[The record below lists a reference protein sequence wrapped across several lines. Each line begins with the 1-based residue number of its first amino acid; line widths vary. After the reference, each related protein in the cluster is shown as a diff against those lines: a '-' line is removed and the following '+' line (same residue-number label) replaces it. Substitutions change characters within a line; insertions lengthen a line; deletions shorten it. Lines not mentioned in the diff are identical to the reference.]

1 MTTLFLIRHGH
12 TDYVD
17 QGKLPG
23 SLPGIHLTEQ
33 GRGQA
38 QRLAEQ
44 LREATLRGVYTSPLD
59 RARETAKPIAEA
71 AEVPLSIRP
80 GLGEIEIGSWE
91 GLSLKAARRRKLW
104 ASIQF
109 APSVARFPGGE
120 SFIEAQSR
128 IVSEIEHLRS
138 LYGGPKAAIAC
149 VSHADPI
156 KLAIAHYL
164 GLPLDLFQRLVVSPA
179 SVTMLQ
185 LTEHGAR
192 LLSMNDTRS
201 AESSVDD

>member
-12 TDYVD
+12 TDYVSE
-17 QGKLPG
+17 GRLPG
-23 SLPGIHLTEQ
+23 WLPGIHLTEQ

-38 QRLAEQ
+38 ERLAEQ
-44 LREATLRGVYTSPLD
+44 LGDVKLRGVYSSPLD

-71 AEVPLSIRP
+71 AELPVSIRP
-80 GLGEIEIGSWE
+80 GLGEIQIGTWE
-91 GLSLKAARRRKLW
+91 GLSLRAAQRRKLW

-109 APSVARFPGGE
+109 APSVARFPEGE

-128 IVSEIEHLRS
+128 VVSEIEHLRS
-138 LYGGPKAAIAC
+138 LHTGRKAAFAC

-164 GLPLDLFQRLVVSPA
+164 GLSLDLFQRLVVAPA
-179 SVTMLQ
+179 SISSLQ
-185 LTEHGAR
+185 LTDHGAR
-192 LLSMNDTRS
+192 LLTMNDTRADGS
-201 AESSVDD
+201 GDAS